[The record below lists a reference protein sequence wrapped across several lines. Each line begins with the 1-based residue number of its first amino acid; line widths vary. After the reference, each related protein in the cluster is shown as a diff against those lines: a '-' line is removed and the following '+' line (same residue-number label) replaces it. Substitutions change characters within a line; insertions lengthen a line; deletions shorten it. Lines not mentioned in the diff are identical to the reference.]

1 MSFSSSA
8 LTNTKARLRPT
19 VTRLTRP
26 DGKVLLEREGESEE
40 ISQSAPGYVVD
51 TKPDLT
57 VSQVSLSYRYTHKRK
72 GNLDGLLTGLV
83 YISPRIPPF

>member
-1 MSFSSSA
+1 MSLSNSA
-8 LTNTKARLRPT
+8 LANTKARLRPT

-57 VSQVSLSYRYTHKRK
+57 VSQVSLSKVY
-72 GNLDGLLTGLV
+72 LDPGWV